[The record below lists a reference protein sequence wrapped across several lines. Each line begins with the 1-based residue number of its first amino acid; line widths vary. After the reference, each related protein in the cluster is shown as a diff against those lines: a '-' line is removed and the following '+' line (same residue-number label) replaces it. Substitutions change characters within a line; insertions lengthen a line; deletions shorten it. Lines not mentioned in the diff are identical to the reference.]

1 MAFRVTQLCSSE
13 CHLVILQLLK
23 SSAAGSCDV
32 CCTRRVDKLSLA
44 YGRLDRIS
52 AQFLVLILHAV
63 RNDAVDFLAIVPS
76 PPQLIIQLYT
86 FSTGERARVRGKNP
100 VLSGSSY

>member
-1 MAFRVTQLCSSE
+1 
-13 CHLVILQLLK
+13 
-23 SSAAGSCDV
+23 
-32 CCTRRVDKLSLA
+32 VDKLSLA

-76 PPQLIIQLYT
+76 PPQLIIQLDT